1 MCQDRVI
8 KLLIF
13 GFIAGFLLQESSP
26 HPASSS
32 SLSKE
37 RRGGTTAEDEDYD
50 YDDDDEPSK
59 EMGTNDV
66 NGGGGGVDQNTMLLT
81 RNHTVETEINDTVT
95 LPCRV
100 NNPQNNTIVMWFKT
114 TTLLYVRD
122 NKHSK
127 DPRLSLGSDFS
138 LTIQNVHVED
148 DSIYKCIVYPVN
160 KSAYITL
167 KVRGPPYNVMI
178 THGNKDHTNGH
189 LEIQQHDR
197 KFIIHCRAS
206 GFPTPLISW
215 SFRGKHLDEAH
226 AKQTGISVRKEFLE
240 IHDVKS
246 HHAGDYECLAQ
257 NGIGEPV
264 SAVVN
269 VEIKSRVV
277 LIGPSEDDAGATPPD
292 DKEAPPS
299 IAKHIDYL
307 NTAIGET
314 AELVCLYHSNPTAM
328 KIQWF
333 RGDEPLHET
342 SKFSINRDR
351 HNHHLRTRL
360 TIKDIEQ
367 KDLVSY
373 VCRITNN
380 LGEATAKT
388 TLGLLPGAAHLA
400 NFSYSDGLLH
410 TIWRVRSVQPLSDL
424 QILYKG
430 ENTKYTTIDATI
442 SEQNREENSDFWN
455 IKRSIRLPE
464 GEWFITARAKN
475 TEGWAY
481 TETVPLQ
488 FQIPGEV
495 SLEKRV
501 PGGSS
506 TASVRQLS
514 SYCGS
519 LASLVVLFAVLRRMH

>member
-13 GFIAGFLLQESSP
+13 GIIAGFLLQECHASP

-37 RRGGTTAEDEDYD
+37 RRGGTTAEEDDYD
-50 YDDDDEPSK
+50 YEDEDEPSK
-59 EMGTNDV
+59 ERGTNDV
-66 NGGGGGVDQNTMLLT
+66 NGSDFNTMLLT
-81 RNHTVETEINDTVT
+81 KNQTVETEINETVT

-100 NNPQNNTIVMWFKT
+100 NNPQNNTIVMWYNT
-114 TTLLYVRD
+114 TILLYVRD

-127 DPRLSLGSDFS
+127 DPRLSLGSDNS
-138 LTIQNVHVED
+138 LTILGVKVED
-148 DSIYKCIVYPVN
+148 DSIYKCTVYPVT

-167 KVRGPPYNVMI
+167 KVRGSPYNVMI
-178 THGNKDHTNGH
+178 THGNNDYTNRN

-197 KFIIHCRAS
+197 KFIIHCRAA

-215 SFRGKHLDEAH
+215 SFRGKHLDESH
-226 AKQTGISVRKEFLE
+226 AKQTGITVRKEFLE
-240 IHDVKS
+240 IHDVKA

-264 SAVVN
+264 SAVVT
-269 VEIKSRVV
+269 VQIKS
-277 LIGPSEDDAGATPPD
+277 S
-292 DKEAPPS
+292 PS
-299 IAKHIDYL
+299 ISKHIDYL

-314 AELVCLYHSNPTAM
+314 AELVCLYHSNPTAI

-333 RGDEPLHET
+333 RGDEALHD
-342 SKFSINRDR
+342 SAKFSISRDR

-360 TIKDIEQ
+360 TIRDVEQ

-373 VCRITNN
+373 VCMITNN

-430 ENTKYTTIDATI
+430 ENTKYTTVDATI
-442 SEQNREENSDFWN
+442 LEQNKEENGEFWN

-495 SLEKRV
+495 SLDNRGS
-501 PGGSS
+501 GGSS
-506 TASVRQLS
+506 TGSIRHAS
-514 SYCGS
+514 S
-519 LASLVVLFAVLRRMH
+519 LASLGALCVVLYSLLISRIH

>member
-13 GFIAGFLLQESSP
+13 GFIAGLLVQECYASP
-26 HPASSS
+26 HPASS

-37 RRGGTTAEDEDYD
+37 RRGGTAEDEDYV
-50 YDDDDEPSK
+50 YDDDEEPSK
-59 EMGTNDV
+59 EHDDNDV
-66 NGGGGGVDQNTMLLT
+66 NGGGGLTSTLLT
-81 RNHTVETEINDTVT
+81 KNHTVEAEMNDTVT

-100 NNPQNNTIVMWFKT
+100 TNQQENTIVMWYNT
-114 TTLLYVRD
+114 STLLYVRLA
-122 NKHSK
+122 KHSK
-127 DPRLSLGSDFS
+127 DPRLSLGSDNS
-138 LTIQNVHVED
+138 LTIQGVQTDD
-148 DSIYKCIVYPVN
+148 DSIYKCTVYPMN

-167 KVRGPPYNVMI
+167 RVRGPPNNVMI
-178 THGNKDHTNGH
+178 THGNNDYTNRN

-206 GFPTPLISW
+206 GFPAPLITW
-215 SFRGKHLDEAH
+215 SFRGKHLDGNY
-226 AKQTGISVRKEFLE
+226 AKHSGITVRKEFLE
-240 IHDVKS
+240 INDVKP

-269 VEIKSRVV
+269 VQIKS
-277 LIGPSEDDAGATPPD
+277 S
-292 DKEAPPS
+292 PS

-307 NTAIGET
+307 NTALGDS
-314 AELVCLYHSNPTAM
+314 AELVCLYHSNPTAL
-328 KIQWF
+328 KTQWF
-333 RGDEPLHET
+333 RGDELLHD
-342 SKFSINRDR
+342 SAKFTIIRDR

-360 TIKDIEQ
+360 TVRDVEQ
-367 KDLVSY
+367 KDLVTY
-373 VCRITNN
+373 VCKIENA
-380 LGEATAKT
+380 LGEASAKT

-442 SEQNREENSDFWN
+442 SEQNKEDNGDFWN

-495 SLEKRV
+495 SLENR
-501 PGGSS
+501 GDGSNS
-506 TASVRQLS
+506 APIRLHS
-514 SYCGS
+514 
-519 LASLVVLFAVLRRMH
+519 ASLCFCLALFTLLRRLF

>member
-13 GFIAGFLLQESSP
+13 GFIAGLLLQDCYASP
-26 HPASSS
+26 HPAST

-37 RRGGTTAEDEDYD
+37 RRGGTTEEEDYN
-50 YDDDDEPSK
+50 YDDEDEPSK
-59 EMGTNDV
+59 EHGDNEV
-66 NGGGGGVDQNTMLLT
+66 NGGGGLTSLLLT
-81 RNHTVETEINDTVT
+81 KNQTIETEMNDTVT

-100 NNPQNNTIVMWFKT
+100 TNQQENTIIMWHNT
-114 TTLLYVRD
+114 STLLYVRGT
-122 NKHSK
+122 KHSK
-127 DPRLSLGSDFS
+127 DPRLSLGSDNS
-138 LTIQNVHVED
+138 LTIQDVQVDD
-148 DSIYKCIVYPVN
+148 DSIYKCTVFPMQ
-160 KSAYITL
+160 KSALITL

-178 THGNKDHTNGH
+178 THGNNDYTNRN
-189 LEIQQHDR
+189 LEIQQHDH
-197 KFIIHCRAS
+197 KFIIHCHAS
-206 GFPTPLISW
+206 GFPTPLITW

-226 AKQTGISVRKEFLE
+226 AKHTGINVRNNFLE
-240 IHDVKS
+240 ITDVKS

-257 NGIGEPV
+257 NGIGQPV

-269 VEIKSRVV
+269 VQIKS
-277 LIGPSEDDAGATPPD
+277 S
-292 DKEAPPS
+292 PS

-307 NTAIGET
+307 NTAIGDS
-314 AELVCLYHSNPTAM
+314 AELVCLYHSNPMAL

-333 RGDEPLHET
+333 RGDELLHD
-342 SKFSINRDR
+342 SAKFTIIKDR

-360 TIKDIEQ
+360 TVRDVEQ
-367 KDLVSY
+367 KDLVTY
-373 VCRITNN
+373 VCKIENA
-380 LGEATAKT
+380 LGEASAKT

-430 ENTKYTTIDATI
+430 ENTKYTTVDATI
-442 SEQNREENSDFWN
+442 LEQNKEENGDFWN

-495 SLEKRV
+495 SLDNRHE
-501 PGGSS
+501 GGSS
-506 TASVRQLS
+506 S
-514 SYCGS
+514 STRLQS
-519 LASLVVLFAVLRRMH
+519 ASLGFCLVLFSLLRRPF

>member
-13 GFIAGFLLQESSP
+13 GFIAGLLLQECYASP
-26 HPASSS
+26 HPASS

-37 RRGGTTAEDEDYD
+37 RRGGTTEEDDYN
-50 YDDDDEPSK
+50 YDDDEEPSK
-59 EMGTNDV
+59 EHGDNDV
-66 NGGGGGVDQNTMLLT
+66 NGGGDGMATMLLT
-81 RNHTVETEINDTVT
+81 KNHTIEAEMNDTVT

-100 NNPQNNTIVMWFKT
+100 TNPKENTIIMWYNT
-114 TTLLYVRD
+114 STLLYVRD
-122 NKHSK
+122 TRHSK
-127 DPRLSLGSDFS
+127 DPRLSLGSDNS
-138 LTIQNVHVED
+138 LTIQDVQADD
-148 DSIYKCIVYPVN
+148 DSIYKCIVFPMA
-160 KSAYITL
+160 KTAYLTL

-178 THGNKDHTNGH
+178 THGNSDYTNRN

-206 GFPTPLISW
+206 GFPTPLITW
-215 SFRGKHLDEAH
+215 SFRGKHLDENH
-226 AKQTGISVRKEFLE
+226 AKHTGVTIRKEFLE
-240 IHDVKS
+240 ISDVKP

-257 NGIGEPV
+257 NGIGQPV

-269 VEIKSRVV
+269 VQIKS
-277 LIGPSEDDAGATPPD
+277 S
-292 DKEAPPS
+292 PS

-307 NTAIGET
+307 NTAMGDS
-314 AELVCLYHSNPTAM
+314 AELVCLYHSNPTALKM
-328 KIQWF
+328 QWF
-333 RGDEPLHET
+333 RGDELLHET
-342 SKFSINRDR
+342 AKFSIIRDR

-360 TIKDIEQ
+360 TVRDVEQ
-367 KDLVSY
+367 KDLVTY
-373 VCRITNN
+373 VCKIENA
-380 LGEATAKT
+380 LGEASAKT

-410 TIWRVRSVQPLSDL
+410 TMWRVRSVQPLSDL

-442 SEQNREENSDFWN
+442 SEQNKEENGEFWN

-495 SLEKRV
+495 SLENRQG
-501 PGGSS
+501 GGSS
-506 TASVRQLS
+506 ASTRLQS
-514 SYCGS
+514 
-519 LASLVVLFAVLRRMH
+519 ASLGFFCLVALSTLLRRLV

>member
-13 GFIAGFLLQESSP
+13 GFIAGLLLQDCYASP
-26 HPASSS
+26 HPAST

-37 RRGGTTAEDEDYD
+37 RRGGTTEEEDYN
-50 YDDDDEPSK
+50 YDDEDEPSK
-59 EMGTNDV
+59 EHGDNEV
-66 NGGGGGVDQNTMLLT
+66 NGGGGLTSLLLT
-81 RNHTVETEINDTVT
+81 KNQTIETEMNDTVT

-100 NNPQNNTIVMWFKT
+100 TNQQENTIVMWHNT
-114 TTLLYVRD
+114 STLLYVRGT
-122 NKHSK
+122 KHSK
-127 DPRLSLGSDFS
+127 DPRLSLGSDNS
-138 LTIQNVHVED
+138 LTIQDVQVDD
-148 DSIYKCIVYPVN
+148 DSMYKCTVFPMQ
-160 KSAYITL
+160 KSAIITL

-178 THGNKDHTNGH
+178 THGNNDYTNRN

-197 KFIIHCRAS
+197 KFIIHCHAS
-206 GFPTPLISW
+206 GFPTPLITW
-215 SFRGKHLDEAH
+215 SFRGKHLDETH
-226 AKQTGISVRKEFLE
+226 AKHTGINVRNDFLE
-240 IHDVKS
+240 ITDVKS

-257 NGIGEPV
+257 NGIGQPV

-269 VEIKSRVV
+269 VQIKS
-277 LIGPSEDDAGATPPD
+277 S
-292 DKEAPPS
+292 PS

-307 NTAIGET
+307 NTAIGDN
-314 AELVCLYHSNPTAM
+314 AELVCLYHSNPTAL

-333 RGDEPLHET
+333 RGDELLHD
-342 SKFSINRDR
+342 SAKFTIIKDR

-360 TIKDIEQ
+360 TVRDVEQ
-367 KDLVSY
+367 KDLVTY
-373 VCRITNN
+373 VCKIENA
-380 LGEATAKT
+380 LGEASAKT

-430 ENTKYTTIDATI
+430 ENTKYTTVDATI
-442 SEQNREENSDFWN
+442 LEQNKEENGDFWN

-495 SLEKRV
+495 SLDNRHD
-501 PGGSS
+501 GGSS
-506 TASVRQLS
+506 ASTRLQTV
-514 SYCGS
+514 S
-519 LASLVVLFAVLRRMH
+519 LAFCLVLFPLLRRLF

>member
-1 MCQDRVI
+1 MCQDRVM

-13 GFIAGFLLQESSP
+13 GFIAGFLLQECHASP
-26 HPASSS
+26 HPASS

-37 RRGGTTAEDEDYD
+37 RRGGTTAEEDDYN
-50 YDDDDEPSK
+50 YDDEDEPSK
-59 EMGTNDV
+59 ELGTNDV
-66 NGGGGGVDQNTMLLT
+66 NGADLNTMLLT
-81 RNHTVETEINDTVT
+81 KNHTVETEINDTVT

-100 NNPQNNTIVMWFKT
+100 TNPQNNTIVMWFKT

-127 DPRLSLGSDFS
+127 DPRLSLGSDYS
-138 LTIQNVHVED
+138 LTIQNVNVED

-178 THGNKDHTNGH
+178 THGNNDHTNRN
-189 LEIQQHDR
+189 LVIQQRDR

-215 SFRGKHLDEAH
+215 SFRGKHLDENH
-226 AKQTGISVRKEFLE
+226 AKQTGINIRKEFLE
-240 IHDVKS
+240 IHDVKP

-264 SAVVN
+264 SAAVN
-269 VEIKSRVV
+269 VQIKSRVV
-277 LIGPSEDDAGATPPD
+277 LIGPSEDDSSASPPD
-292 DKEAPPS
+292 DKEAMPS

-307 NTAIGET
+307 NTAIGDT
-314 AELVCLYHSNPTAM
+314 AELVCLYHSDPTAI

-333 RGDEPLHET
+333 RGDEPLHD
-342 SKFSINRDR
+342 SAKFTISRDH
-351 HNHHLRTRL
+351 HNHHMRTRL
-360 TIKDIEQ
+360 TVKDVEQ
-367 KDLVSY
+367 KDLVTY
-373 VCRITNN
+373 VCKITNN
-380 LGEATAKT
+380 LGEAMAKT

-442 SEQNREENSDFWN
+442 SEQNKEENGDFWN

-495 SLEKRV
+495 SLENRA

-506 TASVRQLS
+506 GASIRQVS
-514 SYCGS
+514 SAS
-519 LASLVVLFAVLRRMH
+519 LAVLVLLAVLRRMH

>member
-13 GFIAGFLLQESSP
+13 GFIAGFLLQECYASP
-26 HPASSS
+26 HPASS

-37 RRGGTTAEDEDYD
+37 RRGGTTAEEDDYE
-50 YDDDDEPSK
+50 YDDEDEPSK
-59 EMGTNDV
+59 ESGTNDV
-66 NGGGGGVDQNTMLLT
+66 NGGDLNTMLLT
-81 RNHTVETEINDTVT
+81 KNHTVETEINDTVT

-100 NNPQNNTIVMWFKT
+100 NNPQNNTIVMWYNT

-122 NKHSK
+122 NKHSN
-127 DPRLSLGSDFS
+127 DPRLTLAKDYS
-138 LTIQNVHVED
+138 LTIQDVQVED
-148 DSIYKCIVYPVN
+148 DSIYKCTVYPVS

-178 THGNKDHTNGH
+178 THGNNDYTNRN

-206 GFPTPLISW
+206 GFPTPLVSW
-215 SFRGKHLDEAH
+215 SFRGRHLDESH
-226 AKQTGISVRKEFLE
+226 AKQNGITVRKEFLE
-240 IHDVKS
+240 IHDVKA

-257 NGIGEPV
+257 NGIGAPV
-264 SAVVN
+264 NAVVN
-269 VEIKSRVV
+269 VQIKS
-277 LIGPSEDDAGATPPD
+277 S
-292 DKEAPPS
+292 PS

-314 AELVCLYHSNPTAM
+314 AELVCLYHSNPTAI

-333 RGDEPLHET
+333 RGEEVLHD
-342 SKFSINRDR
+342 SAKFTINRDR

-360 TIKDIEQ
+360 TIKDVEQ
-367 KDLVSY
+367 KDLVTY
-373 VCRITNN
+373 VCKITNN

-442 SEQNREENSDFWN
+442 SEQNKEENGDFWN

-488 FQIPGEV
+488 FSIPG
-495 SLEKRV
+495 SLENPRL
-501 PGGSS
+501 PGGDSS
-506 TASVRQLS
+506 AAPIRHGS
-514 SYCGS
+514 S
-519 LASLVVLFAVLRRMH
+519 SLVVSLGVLSLVLFSSVLSRMR

>member
-13 GFIAGFLLQESSP
+13 GIIAGFLLQESSP

-37 RRGGTTAEDEDYD
+37 RRGGTTAEEDDYD
-50 YDDDDEPSK
+50 YEDEDEPSK
-59 EMGTNDV
+59 ERGTNDV
-66 NGGGGGVDQNTMLLT
+66 NGSDFNTMLLT
-81 RNHTVETEINDTVT
+81 KNQTVETEINETVT

-100 NNPQNNTIVMWFKT
+100 NNPQNNTIVMWYNT
-114 TTLLYVRD
+114 TILLYVRD

-127 DPRLSLGSDFS
+127 DPRLSLGSDNS
-138 LTIQNVHVED
+138 LTIQGVKVED
-148 DSIYKCIVYPVN
+148 DSIYKCTVYPVT

-167 KVRGPPYNVMI
+167 KVRGSPYNVMI
-178 THGNKDHTNGH
+178 THGNNDYTNRN

-197 KFIIHCRAS
+197 KFIIHCRAA

-215 SFRGKHLDEAH
+215 SFRGKHLDESH
-226 AKQTGISVRKEFLE
+226 AKQTGITVRKEFLE
-240 IHDVKS
+240 IHDVKA

-264 SAVVN
+264 SAVVT
-269 VEIKSRVV
+269 VQIKS
-277 LIGPSEDDAGATPPD
+277 S
-292 DKEAPPS
+292 PS
-299 IAKHIDYL
+299 ISKHIDYL

-314 AELVCLYHSNPTAM
+314 AELVCLYHSNPTAI

-333 RGDEPLHET
+333 RGDEALHD
-342 SKFSINRDR
+342 SAKFSISRDR

-360 TIKDIEQ
+360 TIRDVEQ

-373 VCRITNN
+373 VCMITNN

-430 ENTKYTTIDATI
+430 ENTKYTTVDATI
-442 SEQNREENSDFWN
+442 LEQNKEENGEFWN

-495 SLEKRV
+495 SLDNRGS
-501 PGGSS
+501 GGSS
-506 TASVRQLS
+506 TGSIRHAS
-514 SYCGS
+514 S
-519 LASLVVLFAVLRRMH
+519 LASLGALCVVLYSLLISRIH

>member
-13 GFIAGFLLQESSP
+13 GFIAGFMLQECYASP
-26 HPASSS
+26 HPASS

-37 RRGGTTAEDEDYD
+37 RRGGTTEEEDYE
-50 YDDDDEPSK
+50 YDDEEEPSK
-59 EMGTNDV
+59 EHGDNDV
-66 NGGGGGVDQNTMLLT
+66 DGGGGLTTMLLT
-81 RNHTVETEINDTVT
+81 KNQTIETELNDTVT

-100 NNPQNNTIVMWFKT
+100 NNQKENTIIMWYNT
-114 TTLLYVRD
+114 STLLYVRG
-122 NKHSK
+122 NKHSN
-127 DPRLSLGSDFS
+127 DPRVSLGSDNS
-138 LTIQNVHVED
+138 LTIQEVQADD
-148 DSIYKCIVYPVN
+148 DSIYKCTVFPAS

-178 THGNKDHTNGH
+178 THGNNDYTNRN

-197 KFIIHCRAS
+197 KFIIHCHAS
-206 GFPTPLISW
+206 GFPTPLITW
-215 SFRGKHLDEAH
+215 SFRGKHLDESH
-226 AKQTGISVRKEFLE
+226 AKQTGITVRKEFLE
-240 IHDVKS
+240 ISDVKA
-246 HHAGDYECLAQ
+246 HHSGDYECLAQ
-257 NGIGEPV
+257 NGIGQPV

-269 VEIKSRVV
+269 VQIKS
-277 LIGPSEDDAGATPPD
+277 S
-292 DKEAPPS
+292 PS

-307 NTAIGET
+307 NTAIGDS
-314 AELVCLYHSNPTAM
+314 AELVCLYHSNPTAL

-333 RGDEPLHET
+333 RGDEPLHDT
-342 SKFSINRDR
+342 AKFTIIRDR

-360 TIKDIEQ
+360 TVRDVEQ
-367 KDLVSY
+367 KDLVTY
-373 VCRITNN
+373 VCKIENA
-380 LGEATAKT
+380 LGEALAKT

-410 TIWRVRSVQPLSDL
+410 TMWRVRSVQPLSDL
-424 QILYKG
+424 QILFKG
-430 ENTKYTTIDATI
+430 ENTKYTTIDAII
-442 SEQNREENSDFWN
+442 SEQNKDDNGDFWN

-495 SLEKRV
+495 SLENRHE
-501 PGGSS
+501 GGSS
-506 TASVRQLS
+506 ASTRLQS
-514 SYCGS
+514 
-519 LASLVVLFAVLRRMH
+519 ASLGLCLVLFSLLRRLF

>member
-13 GFIAGFLLQESSP
+13 GFIAGLLLQDCYASP
-26 HPASSS
+26 HPASTSV
-32 SLSKE
+32 SKE
-37 RRGGTTAEDEDYD
+37 RRGGTTEEEDYN
-50 YDDDDEPSK
+50 YDDEDEPSK
-59 EMGTNDV
+59 EHGDNEV
-66 NGGGGGVDQNTMLLT
+66 NGGGGSLTTMLLT
-81 RNHTVETEINDTVT
+81 KNQTIETEMNDTVT

-100 NNPQNNTIVMWFKT
+100 TNPQENTIVMWYNT
-114 TTLLYVRD
+114 STLLYVRGA
-122 NKHSK
+122 KHSK
-127 DPRLSLGSDFS
+127 DPRLSLGSDNS
-138 LTIQNVHVED
+138 ITIEGVQVDD
-148 DSIYKCIVYPVN
+148 DSIYKCTVYPMQR
-160 KSAYITL
+160 SSFITL

-178 THGNKDHTNGH
+178 THGNNDHTNQN

-197 KFIIHCRAS
+197 KFIIHCHAS
-206 GFPTPLISW
+206 GFPTPLITW
-215 SFRGKHLDEAH
+215 SFRGKHLDESH
-226 AKQTGISVRKEFLE
+226 AKHTGITVRKDFLE
-240 IHDVKS
+240 ISDVKA

-257 NGIGEPV
+257 NGIGQPV

-269 VEIKSRVV
+269 VQIKS
-277 LIGPSEDDAGATPPD
+277 S
-292 DKEAPPS
+292 PS

-307 NTAIGET
+307 NTAIGDS
-314 AELVCLYHSNPTAM
+314 AELVCLFHSNPMAL

-333 RGDEPLHET
+333 RGDELLHD
-342 SKFSINRDR
+342 SAKFTIIRDR

-360 TIKDIEQ
+360 TVRDVEQ
-367 KDLVSY
+367 KDLVTY
-373 VCRITNN
+373 VCKIENA
-380 LGEATAKT
+380 LGETSAKT

-410 TIWRVRSVQPLSDL
+410 TMWRVRSVQPLSDL

-442 SEQNREENSDFWN
+442 LEQNKEENGDFWN

-495 SLEKRV
+495 SLDNRH
-501 PGGSS
+501 GGSN
-506 TASVRQLS
+506 TATTRFQS
-514 SYCGS
+514 
-519 LASLVVLFAVLRRMH
+519 ASLGFCLVLFSLLRRLF